1 MSSDELFVV
10 AVLAALKRVRL
21 EAIVVGSVAGILQGA
36 PVTTQDLDLLVRD
49 TPANRKKIAALGAAL
64 GGQARPISELSSAL
78 RIHLPAATVDLL
90 FDQLPG
96 NLTFQGLRARSAV
109 IAVGGERARVAR
121 LEDVIKSKEAAGR
134 PKDLAQLPMLR
145 DTLRVLQAVNPKPV
159 ARPRPR

>member
-10 AVLAALKRVRL
+10 ALAALRQVRL
-21 EAIVVGSVAGILQGA
+21 KAIVVGSIASILQGA

-49 TPANRKKIAALGAAL
+49 TPTNRKKIAALGAAL
-64 GGQARPISELSSAL
+64 GGEARPMSELVSAL

-90 FDQLPG
+90 FDRLPS
-96 NLTFQGLRARSAV
+96 NLTFQGLRARSAL
-109 IAVGGERARVAR
+109 IDVGGESARVAR

-145 DTLRVLQAVNPKPV
+145 DTLRVLQAAKAKPI
-159 ARPRPR
+159 AKRG